1 MKKAILKGV
10 YIVVDPLMD
19 ENKIIQQLEKI
30 KNENISAVQ
39 IWNNPKVENIESS
52 LIDNIIRVF
61 QNTPT
66 PILINDQW
74 ELLKNHDLDGV
85 HFEELPEDWER
96 IREEI
101 SIPFIKGLTLQN
113 DLTSVP
119 LFNELNFDYLSFC
132 SLFPSPTADQCE
144 IVSQDTVEKCRKLTS
159 KPIFLA
165 GGINLENI
173 QSIQHLPADGI
184 AVVSSIMNA
193 ENPLEKLKEYNNI
206 LKV

>member
-19 ENKIIQQLEKI
+19 EDKIIQQLEKI

>member
-30 KNENISAVQ
+30 KNEKISAVQ
-39 IWNNPKVENIESS
+39 IWNNPKVENIKNS

-74 ELLKNHDLDGV
+74 KLLENHDLDGV
-85 HFEELPEDWER
+85 HFEKLPEDWER

-101 SIPFIKGLTLQN
+101 SKPFIKGLTLQN

>member
-19 ENKIIQQLEKI
+19 EDKIIQQLEKI

-144 IVSQDTVEKCRKLTS
+144 IVSQDTIEKCRKLTS

>member
-19 ENKIIQQLEKI
+19 EVRIIQQLEKI

-132 SLFPSPTADQCE
+132 SLFPSLTADQCE